1 MTTYFESR
9 APCGWVRAPR
19 TTLSVVLNR
28 DLKEAGVA
36 QRLQSKEDLE
46 ELQQKATDRNIFD
59 EPVDNVAR

>member
-1 MTTYFESR
+1 M
-9 APCGWVRAPR
+9 
-19 TTLSVVLNR
+19 VLNR